1 MDRSGRPMRVGVEQT
16 AASAHAVRSPKRSA
30 GRRAYHVAA
39 ARISP
44 EIAGYALL
52 ALGLAVL
59 LWSHVRRVDAFYL
72 DEWFYVHGSQYIWD
86 NLPGGLVEAIPNWN
100 RGPQRLYSTLLAP
113 IWGPIQPSAA
123 FTLSH
128 LLNVALLVSAVIP
141 AALMARRII
150 DAPLLRVLAVALGVA
165 VPWLMIA
172 SHQLTE
178 NLAYPLYV
186 WALYAIERCAADPS
200 PARQFGTLAVIA
212 ALALCRLNLACVL
225 GVLFLAVAAAELLRR
240 REEREQ
246 PLAAWLGRALRR
258 EAIVVAAGVVAAVL
272 AVLLNARGASTL
284 GAYGSVNFDTALE
297 RLFGEQADETRRV
310 MLTYTRALVV
320 GGFVFPFAIGVGV
333 GLAGLTGR
341 LGRRLVIPSLVALSG
356 AAAVV
361 GAVSI
366 FTVGAAL
373 EERYVFYAYTPI
385 AMLAVAGVNQVHRIP
400 GWIAA
405 GAALAVWCLGAG
417 YAMPDANAG
426 HFFAAPAGAFW
437 TRVVSHRLVGLEQ
450 DLFGWLFIGSTGWV
464 LVAAGLGAMIAFA
477 WVARGR
483 PRLVAAVLTG
493 GLALCAAAQVAALN
507 YGFKQELDGTTTMP
521 GGIALSEDRA
531 ADRETWLDDEL
542 PSDQRA
548 AVIPGVPSP
557 AAPWGGTEQ
566 LTFWNR
572 GIDTGVVLD
581 WTGVGT
587 PTPPGYGNVQAE
599 IGSDGLARWSTRP
612 AWVAAYEDDPRV
624 QFPST
629 LVGRSP
635 VSPYALYRVAR
646 SNRAVWTAEG
656 LEADGAVLVKRP
668 VTLTL
673 DPGLARGANSA
684 VVTLQAAVGAT
695 KPAGWRVKDRAG
707 LVAKG
712 RLGPGQSREVRLRVP
727 RCPRR
732 CAPVSWRL
740 EASGT
745 PTGIPFPDY
754 GAPGEPRPVM
764 LMMPSVR
771 IGPGR

>member
-1 MDRSGRPMRVGVEQT
+1 MRVGVDQA
-16 AASAHAVRSPKRSA
+16 AASAHAVRSPKRS
-30 GRRAYHVAA
+30 GVRRAYRVAT

-113 IWGPIQPSAA
+113 IWGPIQPSTA

-128 LLNVALLVSAVIP
+128 LLNVALLVSSVVP
-141 AALMARRII
+141 AALLARRII

-200 PARQFGTLAVIA
+200 PARQLGTLAVIA

-240 REEREQ
+240 RSEREQ
-246 PLAAWLGRALRR
+246 PLAAWLVGALRR
-258 EAIVVAAGVVAAVL
+258 EAIVVAAVVVAAVV

-297 RLFGEQADETRRV
+297 RLFGEQAEETRRV

-341 LGRRLVIPSLVALSG
+341 RGRRFVIPSLVALSG

-385 AMLAVAGVNQVHRIP
+385 AMLAVAGVNQIHRIP
-400 GWIAA
+400 GWIAL

-437 TRVVSHRLVGLEQ
+437 TRVVGHRLVSLEQ
-450 DLFGWLFIGSTGWV
+450 DLFGWLSIGPTGWL
-464 LVAAGLGAMIAFA
+464 LVAAGLGVMIACA
-477 WVARGR
+477 WVARGH
-483 PRLVAAVLTG
+483 PRLVAAVTTG

-507 YGFKQELDGTTTMP
+507 YGFKQEIDGTTTMP

-542 PSDQRA
+542 PADQRA
-548 AVIPGVPSP
+548 AVIPGVPSS

-572 GIDTGVVLD
+572 AIDTGVVLD

-599 IGSDGLARWSTRP
+599 IGSDGVARWSARP

-624 QFPST
+624 QFPGT
-629 LVGRSP
+629 LVDRSP

-656 LEADGAVLVKRP
+656 LEADAAVLAERP

-673 DPGLARGANSA
+673 DPALAGGAHSA

-695 KPAGWRVKDRAG
+695 KPAGWRVKDKAG
-707 LVAKG
+707 LVTKG
-712 RLGPGQSREVRLRVP
+712 RLRPGQSREVRLRVP
-727 RCPRR
+727 GCPGR
-732 CAPVSWRL
+732 CAPVRWRL

-764 LMMPSVR
+764 LMLPAVR
-771 IGPGR
+771 IGSEP